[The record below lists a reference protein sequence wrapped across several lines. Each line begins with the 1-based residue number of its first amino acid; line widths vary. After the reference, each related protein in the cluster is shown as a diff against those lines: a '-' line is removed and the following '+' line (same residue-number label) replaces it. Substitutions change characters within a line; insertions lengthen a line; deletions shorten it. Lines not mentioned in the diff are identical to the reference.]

1 MEHWQFL
8 IQKQGDRSWHI
19 LESPNLAISEGQYRV
34 LARSSLPNTD
44 VEVRVTHSS
53 TQEVQPTRRIFKRS
67 RRTNSEGLMAVIP
80 FTHFDAGVWELRCNG
95 DLMSDLLGKSW
106 QYSVQLRVLSQEE
119 EVEQGEN
126 VESNSPDRQD
136 TIFKSLKSTTPA
148 EPVIAL
154 DNAIA
159 VSTELAVITV
169 VPDRGNLD
177 IAPAEPVIALDNA
190 IAVSAELAVITVVP
204 DKGNLDI
211 APAEPVIALD
221 NAIAVSAELAVIT
234 VVPDEGN
241 LDIAPAEPVIAL
253 DNAIAVSAELAVITV
268 VPDKTEEDENIVI
281 DEPVSPVWL
290 KGETAEQI
298 LQNLIDLALPTS
310 ESFLKD
316 EIEEDSL
323 VTEPPLLLTLD
334 RDTYIAAWGQALT
347 INGHIE
353 LKEKKNLDRAET
365 SSPKS
370 LQALEL
376 GIELRSPLESKIFT
390 KVRQSLPDQELPF
403 TINTSIDIPADFE
416 SKLILADISLYG
428 LFTDVG
434 EIIRL
439 ASQSFTITADVTELL
454 AITAAAK
461 PSTSLNDPIPSDSS
475 DTFTEPEAAV
485 RIDLKL
491 FNLVKIPKTDQSLIL
506 NPSPN
511 TPLPPQINLQVLR
524 ETTLR
529 TSNLKNSGTSP
540 QLPKLP
546 PIQINANPPT
556 DVVAEP
562 TTEEELLEKDATIA
576 AINLEQ
582 LVIKQRPMPKLD
594 TTFPYLRRVKALPGD
609 AEEEVK
615 NNVPSDVLEVQA
627 AEDFLP
633 LDAIVAEDEKI
644 PELVLDDAPSQKE
657 SVAEVETQPNV
668 QSEEEPIAEVETQ
681 PNVQSEEEPIA
692 EVETQSNEQFQEEPV
707 AEVETQSNAQFITT
721 GNLYSSPLLRKWMQS
736 QGYSLPESINE
747 PEPKEYDRYVPVQQT
762 QLFLS
767 AGTPNL
773 DVNLPLSLN
782 DATGTL
788 EESQES
794 VFELGNFEED
804 ADTAKETDLEAV
816 EDTVVEKVSEPTLS
830 TALVR
835 QLPPPPPPIKVN
847 IASAWLAQEIVVDDT
862 DSELEADATNS
873 YSLEEEKQPLLG
885 LSPSLPISAAAIEPL
900 PIPQLH
906 VPEGEL
912 IADKF
917 IIARVVLP
925 EVPPQVVVKLW
936 VEDCQTR
943 WLLDGPHL
951 LTNLQPNVLGEL
963 EVMTQLKIPFG
974 CLEIRIEAIA
984 LDLTTLQESH
994 KVTIVRTVI
1003 PPDLPNLQLDEL
1015 LGM

>member
-1 MEHWQFL
+1 M
-8 IQKQGDRSWHI
+8 
-19 LESPNLAISEGQYRV
+19 
-34 LARSSLPNTD
+34 
-44 VEVRVTHSS
+44 
-53 TQEVQPTRRIFKRS
+53 
-67 RRTNSEGLMAVIP
+67 
-80 FTHFDAGVWELRCNG
+80 
-95 DLMSDLLGKSW
+95 
-106 QYSVQLRVLSQEE
+106 
-119 EVEQGEN
+119 
-126 VESNSPDRQD
+126 
-136 TIFKSLKSTTPA
+136 
-148 EPVIAL
+148 
-154 DNAIA
+154 
-159 VSTELAVITV
+159 TV

-204 DKGNLDI
+204 DR
-211 APAEPVIALD
+211 
-221 NAIAVSAELAVIT
+221 
-234 VVPDEGN
+234 GN

-582 LVIKQRPMPKLD
+582 LVIKQRRMPKLD
-594 TTFPYLRRVKALPGD
+594 TTFPYLRRVKALAGD

-767 AGTPNL
+767 AGTPNV

-885 LSPSLPISAAAIEPL
+885 LSPSLPISTAAIEPL

-994 KVTIVRTVI
+994 KVTKVRTVI

>member
-1 MEHWQFL
+1 M
-8 IQKQGDRSWHI
+8 
-19 LESPNLAISEGQYRV
+19 
-34 LARSSLPNTD
+34 
-44 VEVRVTHSS
+44 
-53 TQEVQPTRRIFKRS
+53 
-67 RRTNSEGLMAVIP
+67 
-80 FTHFDAGVWELRCNG
+80 
-95 DLMSDLLGKSW
+95 
-106 QYSVQLRVLSQEE
+106 
-119 EVEQGEN
+119 
-126 VESNSPDRQD
+126 
-136 TIFKSLKSTTPA
+136 
-148 EPVIAL
+148 
-154 DNAIA
+154 A
-159 VSTELAVITV
+159 VSTELAVTTV
-169 VPDRGNLD
+169 VPDEGNLD
-177 IAPAEPVIALDNA
+177 IAQ
-190 IAVSAELAVITVVP
+190 
-204 DKGNLDI
+204 
-211 APAEPVIALD
+211 AEPVIALD

-253 DNAIAVSAELAVITV
+253 DNAIAVSTELAVTTNVVPDEGNLDIAQAEPVIALDNAIAVSVELAVTTNV

-347 INGHIE
+347 INGHVE
-353 LKEKKNLDRAET
+353 LKEEKNLDRAET

-390 KVRQSLPDQELPF
+390 KVRQPLPDQELPF

-428 LFTDVG
+428 LFADVG

-461 PSTSLNDPIPSDSS
+461 PSTSLNDPIPSDSP
-475 DTFTEPEAAV
+475 DAFTEPEAAV

-491 FNLVKIPKTDQSLIL
+491 FNLVKIPKTDRSQIV

-556 DVVAEP
+556 DVVVET
-562 TTEEELLEKDATIA
+562 TTEDELLEKDTTIA

-582 LVIKQRPMPKLD
+582 LVIKQRRMPKLD
-594 TTFPYLRRVKALPGD
+594 TTFPYLRRAKALPGD

-633 LDAIVAEDEKI
+633 LDAIVAEDENI
-644 PELVLDDAPSQKE
+644 PQLVLDDAPSQKE

-668 QSEEEPIAEVETQ
+668 QSKEEPIAEVKTQ
-681 PNVQSEEEPIA
+681 SNAQSEEELIG
-692 EVETQSNEQFQEEPV
+692 EVETQLNAQFQEEPV

-767 AGTPNL
+767 AGTPNV

-782 DATGTL
+782 DATGAL

-816 EDTVVEKVSEPTLS
+816 EDTVGEKVSEPTLS

-885 LSPSLPISAAAIEPL
+885 LSPSRFITAGAIEPL

-917 IIARVVLP
+917 IIVRVVLP

>member
-1 MEHWQFL
+1 
-8 IQKQGDRSWHI
+8 
-19 LESPNLAISEGQYRV
+19 
-34 LARSSLPNTD
+34 
-44 VEVRVTHSS
+44 
-53 TQEVQPTRRIFKRS
+53 
-67 RRTNSEGLMAVIP
+67 
-80 FTHFDAGVWELRCNG
+80 
-95 DLMSDLLGKSW
+95 
-106 QYSVQLRVLSQEE
+106 
-119 EVEQGEN
+119 
-126 VESNSPDRQD
+126 
-136 TIFKSLKSTTPA
+136 
-148 EPVIAL
+148 
-154 DNAIA
+154 
-159 VSTELAVITV
+159 LAVT
-169 VPDRGNLD
+169 
-177 IAPAEPVIALDNA
+177 
-190 IAVSAELAVITVVP
+190 
-204 DKGNLDI
+204 
-211 APAEPVIALD
+211 
-221 NAIAVSAELAVIT
+221 T

-241 LDIAPAEPVIAL
+241 LDVIPAEPVITL
-253 DNAIAVSAELAVITV
+253 DNAIAVSVLAVTTV

-376 GIELRSPLESKIFT
+376 VIELRSPLESKIFT
-390 KVRQSLPDQELPF
+390 KVRQPLPDQELPF
-403 TINTSIDIPADFE
+403 TINTSINIPADFE

-428 LFTDVG
+428 LFADVG

-461 PSTSLNDPIPSDSS
+461 PSTSLNDPIPSDSP
-475 DTFTEPEAAV
+475 DAFTEPETAV

-491 FNLVKIPKTDQSLIL
+491 FNLVKIPKTDQSQIL

-546 PIQINANPPT
+546 PIQINANPST

-562 TTEEELLEKDATIA
+562 TTEEELLEKDSTIA

-582 LVIKQRPMPKLD
+582 LVIKQRRMPKLD

-609 AEEEVK
+609 AEEVK
-615 NNVPSDVLEVQA
+615 NNVASDVLEVQA

-633 LDAIVAEDEKI
+633 LDTIVAEDENM
-644 PELVLDDAPSQKE
+644 PELVLDDAPSE
-657 SVAEVETQPNV
+657 EEPVAEVETQLN
-668 QSEEEPIAEVETQ
+668 Q
-681 PNVQSEEEPIA
+681 
-692 EVETQSNEQFQEEPV
+692 QFQEEPV

-767 AGTPNL
+767 AGAPNV

-782 DATGTL
+782 DAPGTL

-917 IIARVVLP
+917 IIVRVVLP

-943 WLLDGPHL
+943 WLLNGPHL

-984 LDLTTLQESH
+984 LDLTTLEESH